1 MEVLFLLFIFFF
13 FPERTC
19 ILDSFQVNGNGTDM
33 LTGKRPLLQETKVDK
48 SRIFCIRQDSFYW
61 ELWAQTVKS
70 PPAVQE
76 TWIPS
81 LVRKI
86 PGRGHAKP
94 LQYSCLENSHGQR
107 SLVGCGVVRP
117 WSWKVLDSNE
127 QLCIAK
133 FLR

>member
-94 LQYSCLENSHGQR
+94 L
-107 SLVGCGVVRP
+107 
-117 WSWKVLDSNE
+117 
-127 QLCIAK
+127 
-133 FLR
+133 